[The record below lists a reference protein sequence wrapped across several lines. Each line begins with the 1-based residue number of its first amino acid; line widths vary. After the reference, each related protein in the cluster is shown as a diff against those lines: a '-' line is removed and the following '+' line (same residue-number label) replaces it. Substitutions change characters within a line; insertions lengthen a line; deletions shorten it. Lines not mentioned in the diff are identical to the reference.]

1 MTDREPMRHLS
12 GIARA
17 VAVVMEIRHVL
28 CPVDFSDFSR
38 RSLDYAI
45 ASPVIRLATVLHGH
59 HVSVPSR
66 GVRRRLWRGG
76 EMKIRFRA
84 ADGVLDE
91 LEAMQR
97 RIAERAPKVCRERGD
112 ALACEEG

>member
-1 MTDREPMRHLS
+1 MTDREPMRHRS

-17 VAVVMEIRHVL
+17 IAVVMEIRHVL
-28 CPVDFSDFSR
+28 CPVDFSDCS
-38 RSLDYAI
+38 RSLDYPI
-45 ASPVIRLATVLHGH
+45 SSPVVRLATVLHGH

-66 GVRRRLWRGG
+66 GVRRPRAGPCGG
-76 EMKIRFRA
+76 
-84 ADGVLDE
+84 GVLDE

-97 RIAERAPKVCRERGD
+97 RIAERAQKVFRERGD